1 MPLEKLNFNLYL
13 NFICQV
19 NENTIFSSWSP
30 LPEQPKAY
38 RVRNMNEFD
47 DEYVD
52 ENTNDNDNGFSSLTD
67 VDCQINIDLNVA
79 LANSDFLLQRLNSTV
94 SRMSLD
100 EDVCLLDIEDE
111 RDLLH
116 EQLPLDTYQN
126 LMLEI
131 QHEYA

>member
-1 MPLEKLNFNLYL
+1 MD
-13 NFICQV
+13 
-19 NENTIFSSWSP
+19 
-30 LPEQPKAY
+30 Y

-52 ENTNDNDNGFSSLTD
+52 ENTPPPLYNDNGFSSLTD
-67 VDCQINIDLNVA
+67 VDFQIDIDLNVA

-100 EDVCLLDIEDE
+100 EDVCLLDIADE

-116 EQLPLDTYQN
+116 EQLPLDTYEN

-131 QHEYA
+131 QHEYAWTNKQTNKQFFFDQYKHTFIIDKI